1 MIASFA
7 SSREPASIFQ
17 QTVIIL
23 LTLVLSSVSSH
34 HQRYPRVVH
43 PRIIPHAELSRDR
56 RSAIPRPDD
65 RNLQFVSLNDWVL
78 KTEPNDHLLLSPK
91 FNIQWTNDSTSSIST
106 MPLES
111 CEYREGEIHGH
122 EGSSRV
128 LLTRC
133 SDDFFGLVN
142 LGNRT
147 YLVEPLPSS
156 GSNEHLLYE
165 AEFSRARREASAGAS
180 AVYEASRRFYNLS
193 GDTFDAENYEES
205 PELLSE
211 RSELGRNNELERP
224 QDIVGAAD
232 GEEDVGYFFDRN
244 WQREKLPTRKTVNKF
259 SPPKWLELAI
269 VADHSVIDFHGSRV
283 QQYILALLNIVSAIY
298 KDPSLDSNMQL
309 VVVRMIFYTDKKDG
323 MVHHGNARR
332 SLENVNKWN
341 RKLLSQTNETMYD
354 VAVWLTR
361 LDIGGPSGYAPVS
374 GACDPGR
381 SCALNRDEG
390 LTSAFIIAH
399 EVAHILGLSHDGDK
413 NSGNTCA
420 REAARGSIMAPMV
433 AATFHNFHWST
444 CSRKEFHRK
453 AKHWSCLLNRPSADD
468 SSIVRASPNE
478 VFSMDEQCR
487 MEFGEGYSR
496 CRNLEASNLCS
507 HLWCGRA
514 NGSSQACKTK
524 KGPPLEGTL
533 CAENKA
539 SWCING
545 LCESIDQKRRS
556 DPSPLAVRGAT
567 PDNTWGSWSSWS
579 DCSRTCGVAV
589 QHRLR
594 RCNGFCEGDSKE
606 FRLCDLPACSEP
618 VDLRAAQCSSFFQGH
633 GGSSKMSLLD
643 GNSSTWLPYEAFDGS
658 PNCQLVCYRHE
669 TGEIF
674 HTGLDVED
682 GTPCSYETTDI
693 CIDGAC
699 RPMGCDGVLNSGRSR
714 DACGLCDGRNSTC
727 ESVAGKFQRKL
738 RRETTRLAVIP
749 KSSHNI
755 KVVVTVLLMDSV
767 PHEGNMRILVRDGQ
781 RKRHEI
787 SEFDSDG
794 RAPVMIIESAAF
806 RLERLEE
813 KYVLWSRGPIASE
826 IVVSLIA
833 SKNVLASGAS
843 ISVSWQCA
851 LARSEL
857 RQARSRYVWI
867 LGPCTEN
874 CAGRE
879 PRRGGGRVRTRE
891 LICRDETTRE
901 LVSRSKCR
909 LAAKPPV
916 GKEMERCNT
925 VR

>member
-56 RSAIPRPDD
+56 RSAVPRPDD

-91 FNIQWTNDSTSSIST
+91 FNIEWTSDSTSSTST
-106 MPLES
+106 IPLES

-211 RSELGRNNELERP
+211 RSELGRNNELEQP

-323 MVHHGNARR
+323 M
-332 SLENVNKWN
+332 
-341 RKLLSQTNETMYD
+341 
-354 VAVWLTR
+354 
-361 LDIGGPSGYAPVS
+361 
-374 GACDPGR
+374 
-381 SCALNRDEG
+381 
-390 LTSAFIIAH
+390 
-399 EVAHILGLSHDGDK
+399 
-413 NSGNTCA
+413 
-420 REAARGSIMAPMV
+420 
-433 AATFHNFHWST
+433 
-444 CSRKEFHRK
+444 
-453 AKHWSCLLNRPSADD
+453 
-468 SSIVRASPNE
+468 
-478 VFSMDEQCR
+478 
-487 MEFGEGYSR
+487 
-496 CRNLEASNLCS
+496 
-507 HLWCGRA
+507 
-514 NGSSQACKTK
+514 
-524 KGPPLEGTL
+524 
-533 CAENKA
+533 
-539 SWCING
+539 WCING

-567 PDNTWGSWSSWS
+567 PENTWSSWSSWS

-618 VDLRAAQCSSFFQGH
+618 VDLRAAQCSRFFQGH
-633 GGSSKMSLLD
+633 GGSSKINVLD

-658 PNCQLVCYRHE
+658 PNCQLVCYRQE

-714 DACGLCDGRNSTC
+714 DACGLCGGRNSTC

-794 RAPVMIIESAAF
+794 PSSGYDNR
-806 RLERLEE
+806 ERGFPTR
-813 KYVLWSRGPIASE
+813 KTRGK
-826 IVVSLIA
+826 LIA
-833 SKNVLASGAS
+833 SKDVLTSGAS

-901 LVSRSKCR
+901 LVSRAKCR

-925 VR
+925 VSCEYTWIPGMWERCTMPSTGCSNAGTQQRRLYCVPASFGERQLTRENELRVYRNTVPPTKCRDLNKPATERPCNQRVTCHGQWVYGAWSPCSQSCGRGVQTRKARCVEFSPLGPRLDQQLLLDSCNATRAPDETRACKGSARHSLECGVNVDAAVCLVVESE